1 MGAGREEIKFDNEVL
16 QKKEKGSL
24 KKSLIVTMEPEDR
37 YFAGI
42 NIYIKWKRRRG
53 RLHWKILLEAMMVVS
68 LLTKMQVCDYSTYFI
83 SVILV

>member
-16 QKKEKGSL
+16 QKKEKRSL

-42 NIYIKWKRRRG
+42 NMYIK
-53 RLHWKILLEAMMVVS
+53 
-68 LLTKMQVCDYSTYFI
+68 
-83 SVILV
+83 